1 MTFKANGKRQKMK
14 RLPSVFSSLS
24 SRIKIVAFAVNSRR
38 HFSFLC
44 DLFIIKDY
52 THKKKWKLEAIFEV
66 SRLP

>member
-52 THKKKWKLEAIFEV
+52 THKKMEIRGNL
-66 SRLP
+66 